1 MYRGWS
7 LGLGMF
13 PCVYDL
19 IWADEPSSL
28 GAKIFQNACAD
39 CHDGG
44 FWGWLSIA
52 PSIKDA
58 LEWHP
63 YLEKDVKKSS
73 RLPSRAPMGGWVL
86 KENVMNAPRKKSE
99 KLPNTCCPKWRND
112 DFLPNSIEKN
122 VSNCGLDR
130 D

>member
-44 FWGWLSIA
+44 FCGWLTIA

-58 LEWHP
+58 LEP
-63 YLEKDVKKSS
+63 
-73 RLPSRAPMGGWVL
+73 
-86 KENVMNAPRKKSE
+86 
-99 KLPNTCCPKWRND
+99 
-112 DFLPNSIEKN
+112 
-122 VSNCGLDR
+122 
-130 D
+130 